1 MKKTIKTLIIVMLLT
16 LVTLAFTGCFGE
28 MADRVNN
35 LRCEIFGHS
44 IVLYGED
51 LATCTEDGLSAG
63 AICEVCGYVERNRF
77 TLPKLGHNKV
87 AIEAKAPT
95 CTEAGNT
102 AGEYCERCKE
112 IFTESIEI
120 SATGHI
126 FGEPDENGNK
136 YCAGGC
142 PIVISTSAEALQAAL
157 DNAVKGTTIVLAE
170 NVNYG
175 VVYLRPSKN
184 EGVTKVVD
192 WLGNN
197 YRYETYSLFEDLA
210 IVGAEGATIDAIEIE
225 GGTYYE
231 TEHSQ
236 SAEYPVML
244 SLIEL
249 KNVLIEGVTFTG
261 NGGYDP
267 QRHGNV
273 INLSGNNIKVDGL
286 TLKDCVLENPSNNAR
301 LLYKTESTTHEHKYA
316 LGEETYTFA
325 PSLANISITG
335 CTLNGGYMGLEL
347 RETTNVTIVGN
358 TFNVGDRNILLAK
371 NTGCTYSGTITIS
384 DNVSNNAKERF
395 VRADGIGDA
404 KLIITNNTIND
415 YQSEKDLDY
424 IKATGVTGESLVEGN
439 TITDGTEGNR
449 EFTVTIQ

>member
-1 MKKTIKTLIIVMLLT
+1 MKKIIKTLVWVMLIA
-16 LVTLAFTGCFGE
+16 LVALAFTGCSGE
-28 MADRVNN
+28 MTDSIK
-35 LRCEIFGHS
+35 CEM
-44 IVLYGED
+44 L
-51 LATCTEDGLSAG
+51 GL
-63 AICEVCGYVERNRF
+63 
-77 TLPKLGHNKV
+77 HNKV

-102 AGEYCERCKE
+102 AGEYCESCKKVL
-112 IFTESIEI
+112 TGYIEI
-120 SATGHI
+120 PATGHT

-136 YCAGGC
+136 HCVVGC
-142 PIVISTSAEALQAAL
+142 PIIMSPSAEALQAAL

-175 VVYLRPSKN
+175 IVYLRPSKN
-184 EGVTKVVD
+184 EGVTKEVD

-197 YRYETYSLFEDLA
+197 YRYETYSLFEDLT
-210 IVGAEGATIDAIEIE
+210 IIGAKGATIDAIEIE
-225 GGTYYE
+225 GGTYYN
-231 TEHSQ
+231 TAHSQ
-236 SAEYPVML
+236 SEEYPVML

-249 KNVLIEGVTFTG
+249 KNVLIQGVTFTG

-267 QRHGNV
+267 QGHGNA

-316 LGEETYTFA
+316 LGEETYTFV
-325 PSLANISITG
+325 PSLANISIVG

-358 TFNVGDRNILLAK
+358 TFNVGDRNMLLAV

-415 YQSEKDLDY
+415 YQSDDLDY
-424 IKATGVTGESLVEGN
+424 IKATGVTGESVVEGN
-439 TITDGTEGNR
+439 TITNGTEGNR